1 MCGGQSR
8 PGVRAL
14 GRLVFYASI
23 NSVAMTETL
32 KKRLGRPA
40 TGKGTQVVVR
50 LQPPMLALVDE
61 WVKAQAK
68 PITRAEAIRQML
80 ALVREQSKN

>member
-1 MCGGQSR
+1 MARNIGSLRSVVLVCLAIALLHLAVCGGQSR

-61 WVKAQAK
+61 WVKA
-68 PITRAEAIRQML
+68 
-80 ALVREQSKN
+80 